1 MTNTPEQGKRVD
13 SVSRVIAASP
23 ARLYQALLDPEAVTK
38 WLPPKGMKARLR
50 AFEPRPG
57 GAYRLTLTYDEAHH
71 SAPGK
76 STAHEDVVEGQF
88 VELVPETRVVQ
99 RFEFESEDPAFA
111 GRMTMTWAL
120 TPVGAGTEVSIR
132 CVDVPEGIRQ
142 EDHVVGMSSTL
153 ENLAAF
159 VE

>member
-1 MTNTPEQGKRVD
+1 M
-13 SVSRVIAASP
+13 SRVIAAPP

-38 WLPPKGMKARLR
+38 WLPPEGMTARLR

-71 SAPGK
+71 DVVGK
-76 STAHEDVVEGQF
+76 SSAHEDAVEGVF
-88 VELVPETRVVQ
+88 VELVPDQRVVQ
-99 RFEFESEDPAFA
+99 RFEFDSGDPSFA
-111 GRMTMTWAL
+111 GRMTMTWTL
-120 TPVGAGTEVSIR
+120 TPVAAGTEVSIH

-142 EDHVVGMSSTL
+142 EDHVAGMSSTL